1 MLIFCA
7 CLLAM
12 FLFWLLGDILDTFL
26 YLGILFVDH
35 LISYWYF
42 YLPLIILISLAIL
55 LHQKCLSDAGANYSH
70 SFTCVSIND
79 ILAAPS
85 QFITK

>member
-7 CLLAM
+7 CLLTM
-12 FLFWLLGDILDTFL
+12 LLFWLLGNILGTFL

-42 YLPLIILISLAIL
+42 YLPLIILISLAIAFGIKSVL
-55 LHQKCLSDAGANYSH
+55 AMLVLIILTLSLVLA
-70 SFTCVSIND
+70 VSIYRQRYHN
-79 ILAAPS
+79 L
-85 QFITK
+85 

>member
-12 FLFWLLGDILDTFL
+12 FLFWLLGNILDTFL

-42 YLPLIILISLAIL
+42 YLPLIILISLAIAFGIKSVL
-55 LHQKCLSDAGANYSH
+55 AMLVLIILILSL
-70 SFTCVSIND
+70 V
-79 ILAAPS
+79 LALMIYWPRHHNS
-85 QFITK
+85 

>member
-12 FLFWLLGDILDTFL
+12 FLFWLLGNILDTFL

-42 YLPLIILISLAIL
+42 YLPLIILISLAIAFGI
-55 LHQKCLSDAGANYSH
+55 KG
-70 SFTCVSIND
+70 
-79 ILAAPS
+79 ILAMLVLIILIQSLALVLIIYWPRHHNS
-85 QFITK
+85 

>member
-12 FLFWLLGDILDTFL
+12 YLFWLLGNILDTFL
-26 YLGILFVDH
+26 CLGILFVDH

-42 YLPLIILISLAIL
+42 YLPLIILISLAIAFGI
-55 LHQKCLSDAGANYSH
+55 KS
-70 SFTCVSIND
+70 
-79 ILAAPS
+79 ILAMLSLIVIILSLALGLLIYWPCHHNS
-85 QFITK
+85 

>member
-7 CLLAM
+7 CLLTM
-12 FLFWLLGDILDTFL
+12 FLFWLLGNILDTFL

-70 SFTCVSIND
+70 SVTCISSVD
-79 ILAAPS
+79 IQAALS
-85 QFITK
+85 QFIEK